1 MESDLNMVEPKIE
14 EEIINEEGADLGTFK
29 SVKNLKDAYDSLRKV
44 FTQKSME
51 LAKLKKEENN
61 TINVEN
67 ITEDKKEKLSDKE
80 EITPDAS
87 EADKEQSPAKIW
99 ENQEWSQNVKSFFE
113 NNERA
118 KDYIKEIGQVLV
130 QDKEL
135 SKRENP
141 LQLAWIKVLEDKI
154 NENTVNNKDL
164 EKIVMENEELKQ
176 KIILEYLSN
185 LNNKKVSP
193 LVIGKN
199 IGAEIRAEVP
209 KKAQSIEE
217 AKELAKKILIK

>member
-1 MESDLNMVEPKIE
+1 M
-14 EEIINEEGADLGTFK
+14 
-29 SVKNLKDAYDSLRKV
+29 
-44 FTQKSME
+44 
-51 LAKLKKEENN
+51 
-61 TINVEN
+61 
-67 ITEDKKEKLSDKE
+67 
-80 EITPDAS
+80 
-87 EADKEQSPAKIW
+87 
-99 ENQEWSQNVKSFFE
+99 
-113 NNERA
+113 
-118 KDYIKEIGQVLV
+118 